1 MENLSYQFK
10 LLAGLL
16 AVLNPVG
23 AIPMFASMTEGRSRF
38 EKHSVARRTAFTV
51 ASVLML
57 SAVFGE
63 LILDV
68 FGISLASFRVGG
80 GILILLMSIA
90 MLHARRTGAKQSKEE
105 SLEAMTRSDIA
116 VVPFG
121 IPLLAGPGAISTVI
135 LYRHNTTSWVEY
147 TALIGV
153 LLTVS
158 YLVYLSLR
166 YSTPLIDRLGRT
178 GLNIIMRVMGLIL
191 AAIAVEF
198 IADGLKMLFPLL
210 Q

>member
-116 VVPFG
+116 VVPLDQGLLVPSFY
-121 IPLLAGPGAISTVI
+121 IATTLLAGSSI
-135 LYRHNTTSWVEY
+135 L
-147 TALIGV
+147 
-153 LLTVS
+153 
-158 YLVYLSLR
+158 
-166 YSTPLIDRLGRT
+166 RL
-178 GLNIIMRVMGLIL
+178 
-191 AAIAVEF
+191 
-198 IADGLKMLFPLL
+198 
-210 Q
+210 